1 MVFTSV
7 AARRKSV
14 KNQFFALIP
23 NRNSLY
29 PVSFLPDSTSAYLS
43 TEHRAYCS
51 QKDEK
56 PTVGAASPHR
66 RYAGILSGFSY
77 LPPEAAASPEQN
89 RLFLFPPTADCPG
102 WRSRKTHVPTQL
114 NRKKLSR
121 LYSFIE
127 SFCMNI
133 TIKRIYDPKEPGD
146 GYRVLVDR
154 LCDQP

>member
-1 MVFTSV
+1 M
-7 AARRKSV
+7 
-14 KNQFFALIP
+14 
-23 NRNSLY
+23 
-29 PVSFLPDSTSAYLS
+29 S

-56 PTVGAASPHR
+56 PTAGVASPHR

-89 RLFLFPPTADCPG
+89 RLFLFPPTADCLC

-154 LCDQP
+154 LWPRGISKEKASLVY

>member
-1 MVFTSV
+1 M
-7 AARRKSV
+7 
-14 KNQFFALIP
+14 
-23 NRNSLY
+23 
-29 PVSFLPDSTSAYLS
+29 
-43 TEHRAYCS
+43 
-51 QKDEK
+51 
-56 PTVGAASPHR
+56 
-66 RYAGILSGFSY
+66 
-77 LPPEAAASPEQN
+77 EAAASPEQN
-89 RLFLFPPTADCPG
+89 RLFLFPPTADCLC

-154 LCDQP
+154 LWPRGISKEKASWDEWLKNIAPSTGAPPVVCP